1 MSFGRAAVKLGC
13 CAACLVAGLLNAPEV
28 GAWEAVTGPPDL
40 PVIAVDKAK
49 QRLFLVEGGT
59 VRPFVCTTGQRE
71 GDKQVRGDLKT
82 PEGVYFVLRKRT
94 DRLDFE
100 DYGGE
105 AYILDYPNP
114 VDRLRGK
121 TGSGIWVHSRGHA
134 VTPRESRGCVVLN
147 LKDIAVVGPKLRP
160 GTPVVIGETA
170 KAAAHPVE
178 SEAVRQV
185 ERRTRDW
192 CEAWERQAPLDALY
206 APENDFARRSLE
218 TDRSAQR
225 RFAKR
230 GGKPRFG
237 TVRALEGPGYWVS
250 WYTQRAPDGTW
261 SGIRRLYWQRI
272 GDGFL
277 IVGEEGGA

>member
-1 MSFGRAAVKLGC
+1 MGGRDRSAGPARDCRGQGETASVSGGRRDGASVRLHHRTAGRRQAGARRSENARRRVFRAA
-13 CAACLVAGLLNAPEV
+13 
-28 GAWEAVTGPPDL
+28 EA
-40 PVIAVDKAK
+40 
-49 QRLFLVEGGT
+49 
-59 VRPFVCTTGQRE
+59 
-71 GDKQVRGDLKT
+71 
-82 PEGVYFVLRKRT
+82 
-94 DRLDFE
+94 DFE

-218 TDRSAQR
+218 TDRNAQR

-250 WYTQRAPDGTW
+250 WFTQRAPDGTW